1 MKRLPLLSISI
12 LSLSL
17 STPSFAQ
24 QKSNYSYTEAFAPL
38 FFNNNGDEFRSASG
52 KPGPAYWQNNA
63 DYKITATLDDR
74 KNTIAGNVEINYSNN
89 SPDQLDYVWLQL
101 DQNMFSKEGR
111 GQAISPLTKS
121 RYGDA
126 NASFDGGYTISSVT
140 DLTGKP
146 VDYIITDT
154 RMQIRLTQALAAKG
168 GKTGFKIQYSYTI
181 PEYGADRT
189 GILKAAKGNV
199 FAIAQWFPRVCVYDN
214 IRGWNTIPY
223 TGPGEFYREFGNY
236 QVQITAPANHIVVLG
251 GELQN
256 PQEVFTAEQFK
267 RYENAKNSDQT
278 VIIRSAQEVAQA
290 NSRPNKKSLTWKYI
304 LNNAQDIAWASSSSF
319 ILDAARI
326 NLVNGKKSLAISAY
340 PEESNGNNA
349 WERSTEYTKAAI
361 EHYSNKWF
369 DYPYPVAVNVASN
382 VGGMEYPALSF
393 CGNKARA
400 GSLWGVTNHE
410 FGHNWF
416 PMIVSSN
423 EREFGWMDEG
433 FNSFINEIATESFNN
448 GEYFKQVGDPN
459 SQAVRFTD
467 PRLEA
472 IMNTP
477 QSMDERNIGILLY
490 YKPAYG
496 LKLLRN
502 EIIGAERF
510 DYAFKKYIT
519 DWAYKHPT
527 PEDFFRSME
536 NGTGENLNW
545 FWRGWFLNNWRLDQ
559 AINKV
564 TYIKNDPKLGS
575 VITVQNLEKLPMP
588 VVVEATTVSGK
599 KIRKKL
605 PVEVWERNQSFD
617 FKIDSK
623 EPLISVQLDPDKV
636 FPDHVPENN
645 IWTAK

>member
-17 STPSFAQ
+17 STSSFAQ

-63 DYKITATLDDR
+63 DYKITATLDDQ

-154 RMQIRLTQALAAKG
+154 RMQIRLTQTLAAKG

-304 LNNAQDIAWASSSSF
+304 LNNAQDIAWSSSSSF

-510 DYAFKKYIT
+510 DYAFKKYIS

-605 PVEVWERNQSFD
+605 PVEIWERNQSFD

>member
-17 STPSFAQ
+17 STSSFAQ

-63 DYKITATLDDR
+63 DYKITATLDDQ

-168 GKTGFKIQYSYTI
+168 GKTGFKIQYSYII

-510 DYAFKKYIT
+510 DYAFKKYIS

>member
-140 DLTGKP
+140 DLTGTP

-278 VIIRSAQEVAQA
+278 VIIRSAQEVSQA

-510 DYAFKKYIT
+510 DYAFKKYIS

-605 PVEVWERNQSFD
+605 PVEIWERNQSFD

>member
-12 LSLSL
+12 LSLSI
-17 STPSFAQ
+17 STLSFAQ
-24 QKSNYSYTEAFAPL
+24 QNSNYSYTEAFAPL

-63 DYKITATLDDR
+63 DYKIAATLDDQ
-74 KNTIAGNVEINYSNN
+74 KNTITGKVEINYTNN
-89 SPDQLDYVWLQL
+89 SPDQLDYIWLQL
-101 DQNMFSKEGR
+101 DQNMFSKDGR

-126 NASFDGGYTISSVT
+126 NTNFDGGYTISSVT
-140 DLTGKP
+140 DLSGKP
-146 VDYIITDT
+146 IEYIITDT
-154 RMQIRLTQALAAKG
+154 RMQIRLPQALSAKG
-168 GKTGFKIQYSYTI
+168 GKADFKIQYSYTI

-199 FAIAQWFPRVCVYDN
+199 YAIAQWFPRLCVYDN
-214 IRGWNTIPY
+214 IRGWNTLPY

-236 QVQITAPANHIVVLG
+236 NVEITAPANHIVVLG
-251 GELQN
+251 GELLN
-256 PQEVFTAEQFK
+256 PQEVFTTEQLK
-267 RYENAKNSDQT
+267 RYESAKNSDQT
-278 VIIRSAQEVAQA
+278 IVIRTAQEVSQA
-290 NSRPNKKSLTWKYI
+290 KSRPNKKSLTWKYT
-304 LNNAQDIAWASSSSF
+304 LNNAHDIAWASSSSF

-326 NLVNGKKSLAISAY
+326 NLANGKKSLAISAY

-349 WERSTEYTKAAI
+349 WERSSEYTKAAI

-393 CGNKARA
+393 CGNKAKA

-433 FNSFINEIATESFNN
+433 FNTFINEIATESFNN

-467 PRLEA
+467 PKLEA

-502 EIIGAERF
+502 EIIGRERF
-510 DYAFKKYIT
+510 DFAFKKYIA

-527 PEDFFRSME
+527 PEDFFRSIE
-536 NGTGENLNW
+536 NSTGENLNW
-545 FWRGWFLNNWRLDQ
+545 FWRGWFLNNWRVDQ
-559 AINKV
+559 AISQV
-564 TYIKNDPKLGS
+564 SYIKNDPKLGA

-605 PVEVWERNQSFD
+605 PVEIWERNQSFD
-617 FKIDSK
+617 FKIETTEALK
-623 EPLISVQLDPDKV
+623 AVQLDPDRV

-645 IWTAK
+645 TWTAQ

>member
-510 DYAFKKYIT
+510 DYAFKKYIS

-623 EPLISVQLDPDKV
+623 EPLISVKLDPDKV

>member
-510 DYAFKKYIT
+510 DYAFKKYIS

-545 FWRGWFLNNWRLDQ
+545 F
-559 AINKV
+559 
-564 TYIKNDPKLGS
+564 
-575 VITVQNLEKLPMP
+575 
-588 VVVEATTVSGK
+588 
-599 KIRKKL
+599 
-605 PVEVWERNQSFD
+605 
-617 FKIDSK
+617 
-623 EPLISVQLDPDKV
+623 
-636 FPDHVPENN
+636 
-645 IWTAK
+645 

>member
-12 LSLSL
+12 LSLSITSL
-17 STPSFAQ
+17 SFAQ

-63 DYKITATLDDR
+63 DYKITAALDDK
-74 KNTIAGNVEINYSNN
+74 KNSIAGDVEINYTNN
-89 SPDQLDYVWLQL
+89 SPDQLDYIWLQL

-126 NASFDGGYTISSVT
+126 NNNFDGGYTISSVT
-140 DLTGKP
+140 DLTGKAIE
-146 VDYIITDT
+146 YIITDT
-154 RMQIRLTQALAAKG
+154 RMQIRLPQALASKG
-168 GKTGFKIQYSYTI
+168 GKAGFKIQYSYTI

-189 GILKAAKGNV
+189 GILPTAQGNV
-199 FAIAQWFPRVCVYDN
+199 YAIAQWFPRLCVYDN
-214 IRGWNTIPY
+214 IRGWNTLPY

-236 QVQITAPANHIVVLG
+236 QVEITAPANHIVVLG
-251 GELQN
+251 GELLN
-256 PQEVFTAEQFK
+256 PQEVFTAEQLK
-267 RYENAKNSDQT
+267 RYENAKTSDQT
-278 VIIRSAQEVAQA
+278 IIIRSAQEVAQK
-290 NSRPNKKSLTWKYI
+290 NSRPNKKSLTWKYS

-326 NLVNGKKSLAISAY
+326 NLASGKKSLAISAY

-361 EHYSNKWF
+361 EHYSDQWYE
-369 DYPYPVAVNVASN
+369 YPYPVAVNVASN

-393 CGNKARA
+393 CGNRAKA

-433 FNSFINEIATESFNN
+433 FNTFINEIATESFNN
-448 GEYFKQVGDPN
+448 GEYAKKVGDPN

-467 PRLEA
+467 QRLESV
-472 IMNTP
+472 MNTP
-477 QSMDERNIGILLY
+477 QNMNERNIGILVY

-502 EIIGAERF
+502 EIIGKERF
-510 DYAFKKYIT
+510 DFAFKKYIS

-527 PEDFFRSME
+527 PEDFFRSIE

-545 FWRGWFLNNWRLDQ
+545 FWRGWFINNWQVDQ
-559 AINKV
+559 AISQV
-564 TYIKNDPKLGS
+564 SYLKNDPSQGAI
-575 VITVQNLEKLPMP
+575 ITVQNLEKLPMP
-588 VVVEATTVSGK
+588 VVIEATTASGK

-605 PVEVWERNQSFD
+605 PVEIWERNQSFD

-623 EPLISVQLDPDKV
+623 EPLVSVQLDPDHV

-645 IWTAK
+645 SWTAK

>member
-510 DYAFKKYIT
+510 DYAFKKYIS

-605 PVEVWERNQSFD
+605 PVEIWERNQSFD

-623 EPLISVQLDPDKV
+623 EPLISVDRKSV
-636 FPDHVPENN
+636 V
-645 IWTAK
+645 

>member
-74 KNTIAGNVEINYSNN
+74 ENTIAGNVEINYSNN

-510 DYAFKKYIT
+510 DYAFKKYIS

>member
-140 DLTGKP
+140 DLTGTP

-510 DYAFKKYIT
+510 DYAFKKYIS

>member
-17 STPSFAQ
+17 STASFAQ

-38 FFNNNGDEFRSASG
+38 FFNNNGNEFRSASG

-74 KNTIAGNVEINYSNN
+74 KNTIAGNVEINYINN

-126 NASFDGGYTISSVT
+126 NTSFDGGYVISSVT

-154 RMQIRLTQALAAKG
+154 RMQIRLSQALTAKG
-168 GKTGFKIQYSYTI
+168 GKAGFKIQYSYTI

-236 QVQITAPANHIVVLG
+236 QVEITAPANHIVVLG

-290 NSRPNKKSLTWKYI
+290 NSRPNKKNLTWKYI

-326 NLVNGKKSLAISAY
+326 NLANGKKSLAISAY

-349 WERSTEYTKAAI
+349 WERSSEYTKAAI

-502 EIIGAERF
+502 EIIGPKRF
-510 DYAFKKYIT
+510 DFAFKKYIS

-527 PEDFFRSME
+527 PEDFFRSIE

-559 AINKV
+559 AINNV
-564 TYIKNDPKLGS
+564 TYIKNDPKLGA

-605 PVEVWERNQSFD
+605 PVEIWERNQSFD

>member
-12 LSLSL
+12 LSLSITSL
-17 STPSFAQ
+17 SFAQ

-63 DYKITATLDDR
+63 DYKITAALDDK
-74 KNTIAGNVEINYSNN
+74 KNSIAGDVEINYTNN
-89 SPDQLDYVWLQL
+89 SPDQLDYIWLQL

-111 GQAISPLTKS
+111 GQVISPLTKS

-126 NASFDGGYTISSVT
+126 NNNFDGGYTISSVT
-140 DLTGKP
+140 DLTGKAIE
-146 VDYIITDT
+146 YIITDT
-154 RMQIRLTQALAAKG
+154 RMQIRLPQALASKG
-168 GKTGFKIQYSYTI
+168 GKAGFKIQYSYTI

-189 GILKAAKGNV
+189 GILPTAQGNV
-199 FAIAQWFPRVCVYDN
+199 YAIAQWFPRLCVYDN
-214 IRGWNTIPY
+214 IRGWNTLPY

-236 QVQITAPANHIVVLG
+236 QVEITAPANHIVVLG
-251 GELQN
+251 GELLN
-256 PQEVFTAEQFK
+256 PQEVFTAEQLK
-267 RYENAKNSDQT
+267 RYENAKTSDQT
-278 VIIRSAQEVAQA
+278 IIIRSAQEVAQK
-290 NSRPNKKSLTWKYI
+290 NSRPNKKSLTWKYS

-326 NLVNGKKSLAISAY
+326 NLASGKKSLAISAY

-361 EHYSNKWF
+361 EHYSDQWYE
-369 DYPYPVAVNVASN
+369 YPYPVAVNVASN

-393 CGNKARA
+393 CGNRAKA

-433 FNSFINEIATESFNN
+433 FNTFINEIATESFNN
-448 GEYFKQVGDPN
+448 GEYAKKVGDPN

-467 PRLEA
+467 QRLESV
-472 IMNTP
+472 MNTP
-477 QSMDERNIGILLY
+477 QNMNERNIGILVY

-496 LKLLRN
+496 LKLLRD
-502 EIIGAERF
+502 EIIGKERF
-510 DYAFKKYIT
+510 DFAFKKYIS

-527 PEDFFRSME
+527 PEDFFRSIE

-545 FWRGWFLNNWRLDQ
+545 FWRGWFINNWQVDQ
-559 AINKV
+559 AISQV
-564 TYIKNDPKLGS
+564 SYLKNDPSQGAI
-575 VITVQNLEKLPMP
+575 ITVQNLEKLPMP
-588 VVVEATTVSGK
+588 VVIEATTASGK

-605 PVEVWERNQSFD
+605 PVEIWERNQSFD

-623 EPLISVQLDPDKV
+623 EPLVSVQLDPDHV

-645 IWTAK
+645 SWTVK

>member
-1 MKRLPLLSISI
+1 MKRLTLLSLGI

-17 STPSFAQ
+17 STSTFAQ
-24 QKSNYSYTEAFAPL
+24 QKNNYSYTAAFAPL
-38 FFNNNGDEFRSASG
+38 FFKNNGDEFRSASG

-63 DYKITATLDDR
+63 DYKIAATLDDQ
-74 KNTIAGNVEINYSNN
+74 KKTITGKVEINYTNN
-89 SPDQLDYVWLQL
+89 SPDQLDYIWLQL
-101 DQNMFSKEGR
+101 DQNMFSKKGR

-126 NASFDGGYTISSVT
+126 NSSFDGGYTVSSVT
-140 DLTGKP
+140 DLAGKA

-154 RMQIRLTQALAAKG
+154 RLQIRLPQPLQAQG
-168 GKTGFKIQYSYTI
+168 GKIGFKIQYSYPI

-189 GILKAAKGNV
+189 GILKTAKGDI
-199 FAIAQWFPRVCVYDN
+199 FAIAQWFPRLCVYDN
-214 IRGWNTIPY
+214 IRGWNTMPY
-223 TGPGEFYREFGNY
+223 TGPGEFYREFGDY
-236 QVQITAPANHIVVLG
+236 QVEITAPANHIVILG
-251 GELQN
+251 GELLN
-256 PQEVFTAEQFK
+256 PQEVFTSEQLK
-267 RYENAKNSDQT
+267 RYEQAKTSDQT
-278 VIIRSAQEVAQA
+278 VIIRSATEVADSH
-290 NSRPNKKSLTWKYI
+290 SRPHKKSLTWKYT
-304 LNNAQDIAWASSSSF
+304 LNHAQDIAWASSASF
-319 ILDAARI
+319 IIDAARI
-326 NLVNGKKSLAISAY
+326 NLPSGKKSLAISAY

-349 WERSTEYTKAAI
+349 WERSSEYTKAAI
-361 EHYSNKWF
+361 ENYSNKWF
-369 DYPYPVAVNVASN
+369 EYPYPVAVNVASN

-393 CGNKARA
+393 CGNKAKA
-400 GSLWGVTNHE
+400 ESLWGVTNHE

-433 FNSFINEIATESFNN
+433 FNTFINEISTENFNN
-448 GEYFKQVGDPN
+448 GEYVKKVGDEN

-472 IMNTP
+472 MMTTP
-477 QSMDERNIGILLY
+477 QNMNEGNIGILLY

-502 EIIGAERF
+502 QIIGKERF
-510 DYAFKKYIT
+510 DFAFKKYIA

-545 FWRGWFLNNWRLDQ
+545 FWRGWFVNNWQLDQ
-559 AINKV
+559 AITKV
-564 TYIKNDPKLGS
+564 NYLNNDPKQGA
-575 VITVQNLEKLPMP
+575 VITVENLEKLPMP
-588 VVVEATTVSGK
+588 VVIEATTVSGQ

-605 PVEVWERNQSFD
+605 PVEIWERNKSFD

-623 EPLISVQLDPDKV
+623 EPLQSVQLDPDKV
-636 FPDHVPENN
+636 FPDHDPENN
-645 IWTAK
+645 TWTSK

>member
-17 STPSFAQ
+17 STSSFAQ

-63 DYKITATLDDR
+63 DYKITATLDDQ

-304 LNNAQDIAWASSSSF
+304 LNNAQDIAWSSSSSF

-510 DYAFKKYIT
+510 DYAFKKYIS

-605 PVEVWERNQSFD
+605 PVEIWERNQSFD

>member
-189 GILKAAKGNV
+189 GILKVAKGNV

-510 DYAFKKYIT
+510 DYAFKKYIS

-599 KIRKKL
+599 KIRKKI

>member
-290 NSRPNKKSLTWKYI
+290 NSRPNKKNLTWKYI

-510 DYAFKKYIT
+510 DYAFKKYIS

>member
-17 STPSFAQ
+17 STSSFAQ

-63 DYKITATLDDR
+63 DYKITATLDDQ

-154 RMQIRLTQALAAKG
+154 RMQIRLTQALSAKG

-349 WERSTEYTKAAI
+349 WERSTEYIKAAI

-510 DYAFKKYIT
+510 DYAFKKYIS

>member
-17 STPSFAQ
+17 STSSFAQ

-63 DYKITATLDDR
+63 DYKITATLDDQ

-510 DYAFKKYIT
+510 DYAFKKYIS

-605 PVEVWERNQSFD
+605 PVEIWERNQSFD

>member
-189 GILKAAKGNV
+189 GILKVAKGNV

-510 DYAFKKYIT
+510 DYAFKKYIS

>member
-1 MKRLPLLSISI
+1 MKRLSLLSISI

-17 STPSFAQ
+17 STLSFAQ

-63 DYKITATLDDR
+63 DYKITATLDDQ
-74 KNTIAGNVEINYSNN
+74 KNTITGKVEVNYTNN
-89 SPDQLDYVWLQL
+89 SPDQLDYVWFQL

-126 NASFDGGYTISSVT
+126 NASFDGGYTVSAVT

-154 RMQIRLTQALAAKG
+154 RMQIRLAQALTAKG
-168 GKTGFKIQYSYTI
+168 GKAGFKIQYSYTI

-236 QVQITAPANHIVVLG
+236 QVEITAPANHIVVLG

-267 RYENAKNSDQT
+267 RYEKAKNSDQT

-290 NSRPNKKSLTWKYI
+290 NSRPNKKSITWKYA

-326 NLVNGKKSLAISAY
+326 NLANGKKSLAISAY

-349 WERSTEYTKAAI
+349 WERSSEYTKAAI

-369 DYPYPVAVNVASN
+369 DYPYPAAVNVASN

-393 CGNKARA
+393 CGNKAKA

-502 EIIGAERF
+502 EIIGHERF
-510 DYAFKKYIT
+510 DFAFKKYIA

-527 PEDFFRSME
+527 PEDFFRAME

-559 AINKV
+559 ALSNV
-564 TYIKNDPKLGS
+564 TYVKNEPKLGA
-575 VITVQNLEKLPMP
+575 VVTVQNLEKLPMP
-588 VVVEATTVSGK
+588 VVVEATTISGK

-605 PVEVWERNQSFD
+605 PVEIWERNRSFD

-623 EPLISVQLDPDKV
+623 EPLISVELDPDKV
-636 FPDHVPENN
+636 FPDHIPENN
-645 IWTAK
+645 TWNAK

>member
-510 DYAFKKYIT
+510 DYAFKKYIS

-559 AINKV
+559 ADRK
-564 TYIKNDPKLGS
+564 S
-575 VITVQNLEKLPMP
+575 VV
-588 VVVEATTVSGK
+588 
-599 KIRKKL
+599 
-605 PVEVWERNQSFD
+605 
-617 FKIDSK
+617 
-623 EPLISVQLDPDKV
+623 
-636 FPDHVPENN
+636 
-645 IWTAK
+645 

>member
-63 DYKITATLDDR
+63 DYKITATLDDQ

-168 GKTGFKIQYSYTI
+168 GKTGFKIQYSYII

-510 DYAFKKYIT
+510 DYAFKKYIS

>member
-510 DYAFKKYIT
+510 DYAFKKYIS

-605 PVEVWERNQSFD
+605 PVEIWERNQSFD

>member
-17 STPSFAQ
+17 STSSFAQ

-63 DYKITATLDDR
+63 DYKITATLDDQ

-510 DYAFKKYIT
+510 DYAFKKYIS

-575 VITVQNLEKLPMP
+575 VITIQNLEKLPMP

>member
-256 PQEVFTAEQFK
+256 PQEVFTEDQLK

-278 VIIRSAQEVAQA
+278 IIIRSAQEVAQA

-502 EIIGAERF
+502 EIISPERF
-510 DYAFKKYIT
+510 DFAFKKYIS

-527 PEDFFRSME
+527 PEDFFRSIE

-564 TYIKNDPKLGS
+564 TYIKNDPKLGA

-605 PVEVWERNQSFD
+605 PVEIWERNQSFD

>member
-278 VIIRSAQEVAQA
+278 VIIRSAKEVAQA

-510 DYAFKKYIT
+510 DYAFKKYIS

>member
-17 STPSFAQ
+17 STSSFAQ

-63 DYKITATLDDR
+63 DYKITATLDDQ

-168 GKTGFKIQYSYTI
+168 GKTGFKIKYSYTI

-510 DYAFKKYIT
+510 DYAFKKYIS

-605 PVEVWERNQSFD
+605 PVEIWERNQSFD

>member
-17 STPSFAQ
+17 STASFAQ

-74 KNTIAGNVEINYSNN
+74 KNTIAGNVEINYINN

-126 NASFDGGYTISSVT
+126 NASFDGGYAISSVT

-154 RMQIRLTQALAAKG
+154 RMQIRLSQALTAKG
-168 GKTGFKIQYSYTI
+168 GKAGFKIQYSYTI

-236 QVQITAPANHIVVLG
+236 QVEITAPANHIVVLG

-326 NLVNGKKSLAISAY
+326 NLANGKKSLAISAY

-349 WERSTEYTKAAI
+349 WERSSEYTKAAI

-502 EIIGAERF
+502 EIIGPKRF
-510 DYAFKKYIT
+510 DFAFKKYIS

-527 PEDFFRSME
+527 PEDFFRSIE

-559 AINKV
+559 AINNVK
-564 TYIKNDPKLGS
+564 YIKNDPKLGA

-588 VVVEATTVSGK
+588 VVIEATTVSGK

-605 PVEVWERNQSFD
+605 PVEIWERNQSFD

>member
-24 QKSNYSYTEAFAPL
+24 QKSNYSYTETFAPL

>member
-12 LSLSL
+12 LSLSITSL
-17 STPSFAQ
+17 SFAQ

-63 DYKITATLDDR
+63 DYKITAALDDK
-74 KNTIAGNVEINYSNN
+74 KNSIAGDVEINYTNN
-89 SPDQLDYVWLQL
+89 SPDQLDYIWLQL

-126 NASFDGGYTISSVT
+126 NNNFDGGYTISSVT
-140 DLTGKP
+140 DLTGKAIE
-146 VDYIITDT
+146 YIITDT
-154 RMQIRLTQALAAKG
+154 RMQIRLPQALASKG
-168 GKTGFKIQYSYTI
+168 GKAGFKIQYSYTI

-189 GILKAAKGNV
+189 GILPTAQGNV
-199 FAIAQWFPRVCVYDN
+199 YAIAQWFPRLCVYDN
-214 IRGWNTIPY
+214 IRGWNTLPY

-236 QVQITAPANHIVVLG
+236 QVEITAPANHIVVLG
-251 GELQN
+251 GELLN
-256 PQEVFTAEQFK
+256 PQEVFTAEQLK
-267 RYENAKNSDQT
+267 RYENAKTSDQT
-278 VIIRSAQEVAQA
+278 IIIRSAQEVAQK
-290 NSRPNKKSLTWKYI
+290 NSRPNKKSLTWKYS

-326 NLVNGKKSLAISAY
+326 NLASGKKSLAISAY

-361 EHYSNKWF
+361 EHYSDQWYE
-369 DYPYPVAVNVASN
+369 YPYPVAVNVASN

-393 CGNKARA
+393 CGNRAKA

-433 FNSFINEIATESFNN
+433 FNTFINEIATESFNN
-448 GEYFKQVGDPN
+448 GEYAKKVGDPN

-467 PRLEA
+467 QRLESV
-472 IMNTP
+472 MNTP
-477 QSMDERNIGILLY
+477 QNMNERNIGILVY

-496 LKLLRN
+496 LKLLRD
-502 EIIGAERF
+502 EIIGKERF
-510 DYAFKKYIT
+510 DFAFKKYIS

-527 PEDFFRSME
+527 PEDFFRSIE

-545 FWRGWFLNNWRLDQ
+545 FWRGWFINNWQVDQ
-559 AINKV
+559 AISQV
-564 TYIKNDPKLGS
+564 SYLKNDPSQGAI
-575 VITVQNLEKLPMP
+575 ITVQNLEKLPMP
-588 VVVEATTVSGK
+588 VVIEATTASGK

-605 PVEVWERNQSFD
+605 PVEIWERNQSFD

-623 EPLISVQLDPDKV
+623 EPLVSVQLDPDHV

-645 IWTAK
+645 SWTAK

>member
-278 VIIRSAQEVAQA
+278 VIIRSAQEVTQA

-467 PRLEA
+467 PRLEP

-510 DYAFKKYIT
+510 DYAFKKYIS

>member
-154 RMQIRLTQALAAKG
+154 RMQIRLTQALAVKG

-189 GILKAAKGNV
+189 GILKVAKGNV

-510 DYAFKKYIT
+510 DYAFKKYIS

-605 PVEVWERNQSFD
+605 PVEIWERNQSFD

>member
-126 NASFDGGYTISSVT
+126 NASFDGGYTIASVT

-189 GILKAAKGNV
+189 GILKVAKGNV

-510 DYAFKKYIT
+510 DYAFKKYIS

>member
-361 EHYSNKWF
+361 EHYSSKWF

-510 DYAFKKYIT
+510 DYAFKKYIS

>member
-1 MKRLPLLSISI
+1 MKRLSLLSISI

-17 STPSFAQ
+17 SSLSVAQ
-24 QKSNYSYTEAFAPL
+24 QKNNYNYTETFAPL
-38 FFNNNGDEFRSASG
+38 FFKNNGDEFRSASG

-63 DYKITATLDDR
+63 DYKISATLDDQ
-74 KNTIAGNVEINYSNN
+74 KNTIAGKVEINYTNN

-111 GQAISPLTKS
+111 GTAITPLTKS

-126 NASFDGGYTISSVT
+126 NTNFDGGYTVASVT
-140 DLTGKP
+140 DQAGNP

-154 RMQIRLTQALAAKG
+154 RMQIRLPKAIAAKG
-168 GKTGFKIQYSYTI
+168 GKAGFKIQYSYTI

-189 GILKAAKGNV
+189 GILKTAKGNI
-199 FAIAQWFPRVCVYDN
+199 FAIAQWFPRLCVYDN
-214 IRGWNTIPY
+214 IRGWNTLPY

-236 QVQITAPANHIVVLG
+236 QVEITAPANHIVVLG
-251 GELQN
+251 GELLN
-256 PQEVFTAEQFK
+256 PQEVFTSEQLK

-278 VIIRSAQEVAQA
+278 IVIRSAQEVAQA
-290 NSRPNKKSLTWKYI
+290 NSRPNKKSLTWKYS
-304 LNNAQDIAWASSSSF
+304 LYNAQDIAWASSTSF
-319 ILDAARI
+319 ILDAVKI
-326 NLVNGKKSLAISAY
+326 NLASGKKSLAISAY

-349 WERSTEYTKAAI
+349 WERSSEYTKAAI

-369 DYPYPVAVNVASN
+369 EYPYPVAVNVASN

-393 CGNKARA
+393 CGNRAKA

-502 EIIGAERF
+502 EIIGKERF
-510 DYAFKKYIT
+510 DFAFKKYIS

-527 PEDFFRSME
+527 PEDFFRSIE

-545 FWRGWFLNNWRLDQ
+545 FWRGWFLNNWRVDQ
-559 AINKV
+559 AITQV
-564 TYIKNDPKLGS
+564 SYIKNDPKLGA
-575 VITVQNLEKLPMP
+575 VITIQNLEKLPMP
-588 VVVEATTVSGK
+588 VVVEATTASGK

-605 PVEVWERNQSFD
+605 PVEIWERNKSFD
-617 FKIDSK
+617 FKLDSR
-623 EPLISVQLDPDKV
+623 EPLTSVQLDPDHV

>member
-63 DYKITATLDDR
+63 DYKITATLDDQ

-510 DYAFKKYIT
+510 DYAFKKYIS

>member
-256 PQEVFTAEQFK
+256 PQEVFTAEQLK

-510 DYAFKKYIT
+510 DYAFKKYIS

>member
-17 STPSFAQ
+17 STSSFAQ

-63 DYKITATLDDR
+63 DYKITATLDDQ

-126 NASFDGGYTISSVT
+126 NASFDGGYRISSVT

-416 PMIVSSN
+416 PMTVSSN

-510 DYAFKKYIT
+510 DYAFKKYIS

-575 VITVQNLEKLPMP
+575 VITIQNLEKLPMP

>member
-510 DYAFKKYIT
+510 DYAFKKYIS

>member
-12 LSLSL
+12 LSLSITSL
-17 STPSFAQ
+17 SFAQ

-63 DYKITATLDDR
+63 DYKITAALDDK
-74 KNTIAGNVEINYSNN
+74 KNSIAGDVEINYTNN
-89 SPDQLDYVWLQL
+89 SPDQLDYIWLQL

-126 NASFDGGYTISSVT
+126 NNNFDGGYTISSVT
-140 DLTGKP
+140 DLTGKAIE
-146 VDYIITDT
+146 YIITDT
-154 RMQIRLTQALAAKG
+154 RMQIRLPQALASKG
-168 GKTGFKIQYSYTI
+168 GKAGFKIQYSYTI

-189 GILKAAKGNV
+189 GILPTAQGNV
-199 FAIAQWFPRVCVYDN
+199 YAIAQWFPRLCVYDN
-214 IRGWNTIPY
+214 IRGWNTLPY

-236 QVQITAPANHIVVLG
+236 KVEITAPANHIVVLG
-251 GELQN
+251 GELLN
-256 PQEVFTAEQFK
+256 PQEVFTAEQLK
-267 RYENAKNSDQT
+267 RYENAKTSDQT
-278 VIIRSAQEVAQA
+278 IIIRSAQEVAQK
-290 NSRPNKKSLTWKYI
+290 NSRPNKKSLTWKYS

-326 NLVNGKKSLAISAY
+326 NLASGKKSLAISAY

-361 EHYSNKWF
+361 EHYSDQWYE
-369 DYPYPVAVNVASN
+369 YPYPVAVNVASN

-393 CGNKARA
+393 CGNRAKA

-433 FNSFINEIATESFNN
+433 FNTFINEIATESFNN
-448 GEYFKQVGDPN
+448 GEYAKKVGDPN

-467 PRLEA
+467 QRLESV
-472 IMNTP
+472 MNTP
-477 QSMDERNIGILLY
+477 QNMNERNIGILVY

-502 EIIGAERF
+502 EIIGKERF
-510 DYAFKKYIT
+510 DFAFKKYIS

-527 PEDFFRSME
+527 PEDFFRSIE

-545 FWRGWFLNNWRLDQ
+545 FWRGWFINNWQVDQ
-559 AINKV
+559 AISQV
-564 TYIKNDPKLGS
+564 SYLKNDPSQGAI
-575 VITVQNLEKLPMP
+575 ITVQNLEKLPMP
-588 VVVEATTVSGK
+588 VVIEATTASGK

-605 PVEVWERNQSFD
+605 PVEIWERNQSFD

-623 EPLISVQLDPDKV
+623 EPLVSVQLDPDHV

-645 IWTAK
+645 SWTAK